1 MLFRYKKLA
10 KYQADHSIPMN
21 AILNRRG
28 EKLVHVAAK
37 EGAVSCLE
45 DLLER
50 GAKVNLVDRRGNLPL
65 HLAIQYCLGKSS
77 LLSFQIGF

>member
-1 MLFRYKKLA
+1 MLSSYRYKKLG
-10 KYQADHSIPMN
+10 KYVTEESIPLD

-28 EKLVHVAAK
+28 EKLVHVAAR

-45 DLLER
+45 DLVER

-65 HLAIQYCLGKSS
+65 HRAIQYCLGM
-77 LLSFQIGF
+77 LSY